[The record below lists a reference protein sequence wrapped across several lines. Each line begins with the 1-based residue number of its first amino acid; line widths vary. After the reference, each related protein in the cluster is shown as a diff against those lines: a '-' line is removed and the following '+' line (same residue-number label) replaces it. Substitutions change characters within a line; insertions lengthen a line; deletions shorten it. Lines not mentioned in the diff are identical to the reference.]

1 MCKRSH
7 LTQVVVIWLNV
18 FTGYNEG
25 IFKVHSH
32 GYCTVIVVAC
42 DSACGWM
49 ETQTTSS
56 ETEDIFQEEVFFNWE
71 KVMAMKTVLEHHQTL
86 HKLVI

>member
-1 MCKRSH
+1 
-7 LTQVVVIWLNV
+7 
-18 FTGYNEG
+18 
-25 IFKVHSH
+25 
-32 GYCTVIVVAC
+32 
-42 DSACGWM
+42 M